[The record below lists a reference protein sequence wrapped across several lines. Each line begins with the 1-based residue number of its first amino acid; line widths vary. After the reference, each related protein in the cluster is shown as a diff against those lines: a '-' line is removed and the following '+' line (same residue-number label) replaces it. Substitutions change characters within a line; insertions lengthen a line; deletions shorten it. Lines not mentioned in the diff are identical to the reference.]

1 MLLMIYQI
9 IMNQIIMNYDEIS
22 YMLDYNDDVY
32 IKYRLNIINL
42 INDLKQDK
50 NMAAVDYILDYY
62 EL

>member
-1 MLLMIYQI
+1 
-9 IMNQIIMNYDEIS
+9 
-22 YMLDYNDDVY
+22 MLDYNDDVY